1 MLVQQKSTQHYKI
14 IIFQFKEKIH
24 CRRKP
29 AYQGYNCHC
38 QEQGLH
44 WLSGGIN
51 DGPQPHIQ

>member
-1 MLVQQKSTQHYKI
+1 MLEQQKSTQHYKI

-38 QEQGLH
+38 QEQGFVPAGSFKTLVE
-44 WLSGGIN
+44 WW
-51 DGPQPHIQ
+51 D